1 VWLED
6 DELRKDGGGVGSAA
20 VFVLQVALV
29 SRLAVTVVG
38 G

>member
-1 VWLED
+1 MWLED

-20 VFVLQVALV
+20 M
-29 SRLAVTVVG
+29 TVVG

>member
-6 DELRKDGGGVGSAA
+6 DELRKDGGGMGSAA
-20 VFVLQVALV
+20 M
-29 SRLAVTVVG
+29 TVVG

>member
-20 VFVLQVALV
+20 VM
-29 SRLAVTVVG
+29 VVG